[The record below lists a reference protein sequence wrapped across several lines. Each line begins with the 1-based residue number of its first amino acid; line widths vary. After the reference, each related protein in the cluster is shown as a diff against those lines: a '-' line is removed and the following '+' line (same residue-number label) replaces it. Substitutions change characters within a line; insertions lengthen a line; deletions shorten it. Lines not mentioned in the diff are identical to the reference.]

1 MKLALVFSMVLAC
14 ASVAFAGQD
23 SCGKVAKLAA
33 LSRAGDNCQAHRNVR
48 SLPVDAKTRYQKVL
62 LTCEHLG
69 EAMFIVTTVQTENG
83 CVATRVLRDR

>member
-1 MKLALVFSMVLAC
+1 
-14 ASVAFAGQD
+14 
-23 SCGKVAKLAA
+23 
-33 LSRAGDNCQAHRNVR
+33 
-48 SLPVDAKTRYQKVL
+48 VL